1 MDDLDAS
8 YDLWVWQM
16 YESHL
21 LDVTHRFAD
30 PVSKMTLIDWG
41 GLPIP
46 TVPTYLGKTE
56 EGGKRWRRD
65 ENKGIDYATP
75 CRDGLWVTQ
84 HAQHGTNAPAHCR
97 LIRLRGTYAGV
108 NSTPDSTLGR
118 AGALQQ
124 ASRQTPQ

>member
-21 LDVTHRFAD
+21 LDVTQRFAD

-46 TVPTYLGKTE
+46 TVPTYLGKKE
-56 EGGKRWRRD
+56 EGRKRWRRD

-75 CRDGLWVTQ
+75 CRDGLWVAQ
-84 HAQHGTNAPAHCR
+84 HAPTRYQCAPPLQAYQAPRQLC
-97 LIRLRGTYAGV
+97 G
-108 NSTPDSTLGR
+108 NSTPDSTPGR